1 MKNLFVTFLLL
12 AAIVP
17 MAIAQNKTQPA
28 PKAAA
33 PKGPP
38 PYVLKKDFEPIIADL
53 QSKIAAAQQTAAS
66 VRRSVDGR
74 FDQLTQIDSQL
85 TAVQEVLNSAS
96 FQIAMNADSLKET
109 RYSVES
115 LDRKLSEQ
123 LATIIDQ
130 QQKDRSQSVM
140 YLSIALGASVV
151 LFGIVLWLLFSKIS
165 SLAKQLHQNEQV
177 LKSNLTSSTERI
189 QKELKTELQ
198 GTESRMLQDMSMV
211 KRELSAPLPAIE
223 QQLQNMESRLI
234 AIEEA
239 KTDPNSDTII

>member
-1 MKNLFVTFLLL
+1 MKNLFFTFLLC
-12 AAIVP
+12 AAIGP
-17 MAIAQNKTQPA
+17 FAIAQNKTQPA
-28 PKAAA
+28 PKPA

-38 PYVLKKDFEPIIADL
+38 PYVLKKDFEPIVADL

-85 TAVQEVLNSAS
+85 TAIQEVLNSAS

-115 LDRKLSEQ
+115 LDRKLTEQ

-130 QQKDRSQSVM
+130 QQKDRSQS
-140 YLSIALGASVV
+140 LLFLIIALGASVV
-151 LFGIVLWLLFSKIS
+151 LFGIVLWLLFNKLSV
-165 SLAKQLHQNEQV
+165 LAKQLHQNEQV
-177 LKSNLTSSTERI
+177 LKSNLASTTERL
-189 QKELKTELQ
+189 QKELKAELQ
-198 GTESRMLQDMSMV
+198 GTESRMLQDISMV
-211 KRELSAPLPAIE
+211 KRELSAPLPALQ
-223 QQLQNMESRLI
+223 QQLQTIESRLI

-239 KTDPNSDTII
+239 KTDSNSDTII